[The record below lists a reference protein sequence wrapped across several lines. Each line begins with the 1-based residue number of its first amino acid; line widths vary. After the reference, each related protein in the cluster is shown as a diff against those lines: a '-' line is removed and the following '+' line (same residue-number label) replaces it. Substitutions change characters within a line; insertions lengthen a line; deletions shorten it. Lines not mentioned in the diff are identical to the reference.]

1 MKIMKHQYS
10 SKERNELKLK
20 MAAVFSENIHMLST
34 ELQEI
39 LFDDLV
45 TSLENRLKVLNRV
58 QPNVK
63 LEIAESDTYATIQT

>member
-1 MKIMKHQYS
+1 MKHQYS
-10 SKERNELKLK
+10 SKERNVLKLK
-20 MAAVFSENIHMLST
+20 MATVFSENIHTLST

-45 TSLENRLKVLNRV
+45 TALENRLKVLNKV
-58 QPNVK
+58 QSNVK

>member
-1 MKIMKHQYS
+1 
-10 SKERNELKLK
+10 
-20 MAAVFSENIHMLST
+20 MATVFSENIHTLST

-45 TSLENRLKVLNRV
+45 TALENRLKVLNKV
-58 QPNVK
+58 QSNVK